1 MTHTQTVE
9 IPEIELARE
18 PFSAEKEV
26 CFQLAEDT
34 VPRDQLLRLG
44 ETWAERRGLS
54 HV

>member
-1 MTHTQTVE
+1 MSHTPTIE

-18 PFSAEKEV
+18 HFSAEEEV
-26 CFQLAEDT
+26 CFPLAEDT

-44 ETWAERRGLS
+44 ETLAERRGLS